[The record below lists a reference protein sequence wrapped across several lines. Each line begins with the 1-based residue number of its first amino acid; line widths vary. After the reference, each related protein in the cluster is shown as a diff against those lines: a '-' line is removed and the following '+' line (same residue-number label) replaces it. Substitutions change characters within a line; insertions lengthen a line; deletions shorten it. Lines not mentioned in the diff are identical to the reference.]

1 MTKVLF
7 VDDEPNILAGLRRML
22 RTYRK
27 EWDMS
32 FSESGVEALKLL
44 EEEEFDVIVS
54 DMRMPGMDGAE
65 FLSHVRDRYPG
76 TIRVVLSG
84 HSQQELTLRS
94 IGPAHQ
100 YLSKPCDSEHL
111 KSSIQSVM
119 RLQSLISS
127 ETIKDLVESIDTLP
141 SLPSIY
147 IELVEI
153 LSSPEASIQQAAE
166 LIAKDMAM
174 SAKVLQLVHS
184 SFFGMPIKVTD
195 VKQAVVLLGTEVL
208 KPLILSTAT
217 FSQYEGV
224 NLGGFPLEHV
234 ANHGLEIGMLARK
247 IAEAEGAS
255 SDIVG
260 QAFLAGVLHDI
271 GKVVLAQYDPVGY
284 REIWQQTDIDSVART
299 DLEEAKYGATHAE
312 IGSYLI
318 GLWGLPY
325 EVIEAV
331 TCHHQ
336 PDRCESSDF
345 RPASAVYAA
354 ATISENA
361 STVWNTHYLEKI
373 KKQDRTDA
381 WQKLALAT
389 ERNS

>member
-1 MTKVLF
+1 MTKLLF
-7 VDDEPNILAGLRRML
+7 VDDEPNILDGLRRML

-32 FSESGVEALKLL
+32 FCESGEKALGLL

-65 FLSHVRDRYPG
+65 FLTHVRDRHPG

-127 ETIKDLVESIDTLP
+127 EEIKNLVESIDTLP

-147 IELVEI
+147 IELVEL
-153 LSSPEASIQQAAE
+153 LSSPEASVEEAAE

-208 KPLILSTAT
+208 KPLVLSTAT
-217 FSQYEGV
+217 FSQYEGID
-224 NLGGFPLEHV
+224 LGGFPLEGV
-234 ANHGLEIGMLARK
+234 ANHGLEIGMLAKK
-247 IAEAEGAS
+247 ICEAESAS
-255 SDIVG
+255 AEVAG

-271 GKVVLAQYDPVGY
+271 GKVVLAQYDPQGY
-284 REIWQQTDIDSVART
+284 REIWQQRTISSIARAE
-299 DLEEAKYGATHAE
+299 LEEIKYGATHAE

-336 PDRCESSDF
+336 PDKCESQGFS
-345 RPASAVYAA
+345 PATAVYAA
-354 ATISENA
+354 ALIAEN
-361 STVWNTHYLEKI
+361 SSPTWDNEYLARLQKA
-373 KKQDRTDA
+373 DRTPA
-381 WQKLALAT
+381 WEKLALAT
-389 ERNS
+389 